1 MFKMKKVIA
10 SLACAIMVFMSMST
24 LCLAVEEL
32 DIKLNRRVTFV
43 GDTYYDWN
51 GKKVRKDNGD
61 DEETSG
67 MIISINNRKSKGI
80 YISGKGYIGRDQIK
94 AVEGKILEVEFDKDT
109 LTSSLKFDGDYVNI
123 ESTNDGV
130 LEYEDGVLKV
140 GLETGKTTITIENE
154 DGKLVEMEAEVTD
167 TTVTLNIPEKS
178 AELAVEEATLVVK
191 VPDEETGEDKE
202 IIEVTG
208 KGNATAKVELEN
220 GTVKVDATAKAD
232 GTVEVKGEEIIKAAI
247 DANATITGTMD
258 EKGLTVTG
266 KGDVNADASI
276 IVDGEEVVKA
286 EIDATGTVTGTVNE
300 EGLTVTGKGEA
311 DTTVTVKDKE
321 VVKAEIEVEGSAN
334 ANLEDGVTVK
344 ATTTQTYTLLDKIKA
359 KLKGEAVANVNK
371 ENASVTASGSAEV
384 NDKEIASGT
393 ATIEGNHGED
403 PVVKAEG
410 KVVGQE
416 VKVPETKIPIVS
428 MLKKLLNR

>member
-10 SLACAIMVFMSMST
+10 SLACAVMVFMSMST

-32 DIKLNRRVTFV
+32 DIQLNRRVTFV

-123 ESTNDGV
+123 ESTNDGI
-130 LEYEDGVLKV
+130 LEFEDGVLKA
-140 GLETGKTTITIENE
+140 GLETGKTTLTIENK

-167 TTVTLNIPEKS
+167 TTVTINIPEKS
-178 AELAVEEATLVVK
+178 AELAVEDASLVVK
-191 VPDEETGEDKE
+191 VPDGETGEDKE
-202 IIEVTG
+202 IV
-208 KGNATAKVELEN
+208 KVSGNGNVTAKVELEE

-232 GTVEVKGEEIIKAAI
+232 GKVEVKGEEIIKAAM
-247 DANATITGTMD
+247 DANATMTGTMD
-258 EKGLTVTG
+258 ENGLTATATG
-266 KGDVNADASI
+266 EANAA
-276 IVDGEEVVKA
+276 VAVKGEEVF
-286 EIDATGTVTGTVNE
+286 T
-300 EGLTVTGKGEA
+300 A
-311 DTTVTVKDKE
+311 D
-321 VVKAEIEVEGSAN
+321 VEGQGSVN
-334 ANLEDGVTVK
+334 VNSEEGVTVV

-359 KLKGEAVANVNK
+359 KLNGGVMANVNK
-371 ENASVTASGSAEV
+371 ENASAGVTGSAEV

-393 ATIEGNHGED
+393 AAIAGNYGED
-403 PVVKAEG
+403 PVVEAEG
-410 KVVGQE
+410 KIAGQE
-416 VKVPETKIPIVS
+416 VKIPTTTIPIVS
-428 MLKKLLNR
+428 MLRKLLSR

>member
-1 MFKMKKVIA
+1 MFKLKKVIA

-123 ESTNDGV
+123 ESTNDGI
-130 LEYEDGVLKV
+130 LEIENGVLKA
-140 GLETGKTTITIENE
+140 GLETGKTTITIENK

-167 TTVTLNIPEKS
+167 TTVTINIPEKS
-178 AELAVEEATLVVK
+178 AELAVEDASLVVK
-191 VPDEETGEDKE
+191 VPDGETGEDKE
-202 IIEVTG
+202 IVKVSG
-208 KGNATAKVELEN
+208 SGNATAKVELEE

-232 GTVEVKGEEIIKAAI
+232 GKVEVKGEEIIKAAM

-258 EKGLTVTG
+258 ENGLTATA
-266 KGDVNADASI
+266 KGDTNA
-276 IVDGEEVVKA
+276 
-286 EIDATGTVTGTVNE
+286 
-300 EGLTVTGKGEA
+300 
-311 DTTVTVKDKE
+311 TVTVKGEE
-321 VVKAEIEVEGSAN
+321 VFTADVEAQGSVN
-334 ANLEDGVTVK
+334 ANLEEGITVE

-359 KLKGEAVANVNK
+359 KLNGGLVANVNK
-371 ENASVTASGSAEV
+371 ENASAGVTGSAEV

-393 ATIEGNHGED
+393 AAIAGNYGED
-403 PVVKAEG
+403 PVVAAEG
-410 KVVGQE
+410 NVMGQP
-416 VKVPETKIPIVS
+416 VSIPETTIPIVS
-428 MLKKLLNR
+428 MLKKLLSR